1 MYSSAEKSGRNNPAR
16 ALRIPGFPSSEEIPA
31 TARTPAQAL
40 RRTVTVFPLHLIRFC
55 FRDDVRL
62 LIVLVIERQFRPRG
76 DGLRGEEGEVVDV
89 DVGVVVGDGVD
100 GAVGVAGVVDEAGG
114 AAEVHAVADVLGAS
128 FLLAPLVQAH
138 EVDLLVRGAR
148 LAASVR
154 FVVGDDF
161 AAVGVDELAPFEV
174 LRASE
179 S

>member
-1 MYSSAEKSGRNNPAR
+1 M
-16 ALRIPGFPSSEEIPA
+16 
-31 TARTPAQAL
+31 RTPAQAF

-55 FRDDVRL
+55 FRDDFRL
-62 LIVLVIERQFRPRG
+62 FIVLVIERQFGPRL

-114 AAEVHAVADVLGAS
+114 AAEVHAIADVLGAS

-161 AAVGVDELAPFEV
+161 PAVGVDELAPFEV